1 EDKTD
6 RILQSELQSL
16 KNAIGKDKATDLQ
29 KYRKEI
35 SEMLHV
41 EIVGRYYY
49 QKGESEAALQYDPC
63 METVRTLFGQPDLKE
78 YHNILSAK

>member
-1 EDKTD
+1 
-6 RILQSELQSL
+6 
-16 KNAIGKDKATDLQ
+16 
-29 KYRKEI
+29 
-35 SEMLHV
+35 MLHV
-41 EIVGRYYY
+41 EIIGRYYY